1 MTGLHPHIVSY
12 IKLMKSKVF
21 YFTDDAPKSTWDK
34 SMRIYH
40 RLRLVLL
47 VVLLIE
53 NAIGLYFLEGF
64 GVMDGSIIYL
74 PICLLLFVINST
86 AYFSRKAQD
95 RLIATLNKHF
105 TESNEPWMLTVS
117 HKYTTK
123 VWKYIQLIL
132 IYDKACKC
140 MYLAAPLICDTVLHY
155 VFDMLEKPFYLPTFI
170 TPWLPKDVTWGPHY
184 YLILV
189 FGWWGML
196 ECLNGIMG
204 FMIGYT
210 LLVTYVLI
218 QVVIFKEK
226 VKSAKIDG
234 SQEEVDAEFRTLL
247 SWHVDNLQLNRDLKA
262 YFGFTCAFQSIFLSV
277 GLTLTVFTA
286 VSSKVIAVKIAY
298 GVGFFFYFGTGLLY
312 CSLGQLLENESTEVF
327 YALYH
332 LPWYRCS
339 PNIRKSLNM
348 IMRQSHTP
356 LILDYHG
363 RCKMNYANFMQI
375 LRQEC
380 DAVFNVLPGG
390 VRRHLQNYRQL
401 ATC

>member
-1 MTGLHPHIVSY
+1 
-12 IKLMKSKVF
+12 MKSKVF

-34 SMRIYH
+34 STRIYH
-40 RLRLVLL
+40 RLRPVLL

-123 VWKYIQLIL
+123 VWKYIKLIL

-312 CSLGQLLENESTEVF
+312 CSLGQLLENEVQSKHSEKF
-327 YALYH
+327 EYDYATV
-332 LPWYRCS
+332 
-339 PNIRKSLNM
+339 
-348 IMRQSHTP
+348 SHTAHTRLP
-356 LILDYHG
+356 
-363 RCKMNYANFMQI
+363 RSMQNE
-375 LRQEC
+375 LRKFHADFET
-380 DAVFNVLPGG
+380 VLFIFYLTTISNIVGLKFFLPSSPTFITVGTKVVG
-390 VRRHLQNYRQL
+390 TKVVGTKL
-401 ATC
+401 AS